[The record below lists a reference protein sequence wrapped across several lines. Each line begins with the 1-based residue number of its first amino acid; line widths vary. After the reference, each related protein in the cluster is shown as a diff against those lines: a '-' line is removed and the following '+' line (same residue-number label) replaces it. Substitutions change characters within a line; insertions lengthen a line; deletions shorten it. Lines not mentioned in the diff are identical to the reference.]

1 MDSPLDLYLQEL
13 RLGLKGKVSR
23 FKLNEIIDESRA
35 HLEELILESVARG
48 MSRTAAEQVATTSFG
63 KPDEVRSWFL
73 SAHQIPPLWK
83 AARWS
88 MLILALFILLP
99 LQLPFYLFGA
109 PIGGTVVYINLVLA
123 LMIWACFKAKRS
135 TVAATVPAVV
145 LYSVGLFVYMA
156 AFCVPR
162 PGQHSDWV
170 INRATAAEHIR
181 QAKIDLGKAE
191 QRLILQ
197 ERGHE
202 LFKTE
207 WEPVNVP
214 APFKNPEGYATPMFF
229 QAIDYPSVS
238 FFVNGERSDGL
249 EQTWAEARIYWQG
262 QPLTKSPIED
272 KSVTADIASTMRD
285 IQVDQRMI
293 AELPGL
299 LKTNWQ
305 DHVSLYARYSA
316 MQGFLPLY
324 FALVGDLLGAAI
336 RLARKLIKAK
346 RRSRMLRT

>member
-23 FKLNEIIDESRA
+23 FKLNEIIEESRC
-35 HLEELILESVARG
+35 HLDELIQESIARG
-48 MSRTAAEQVATTSFG
+48 MSRTEAEQMAITSFG
-63 KPDEVRSWFL
+63 GADEVRSWFL

-83 AARWS
+83 AARWP
-88 MLILALFILLP
+88 MLILALFVLLP
-99 LQLPFYLFGA
+99 LQLPFYLFRA

-135 TVAATVPAVV
+135 TIAATVPAVV
-145 LYSVGLFVYMA
+145 LYSVGLFIYMT

-162 PGQHSDWV
+162 PGEHGEWV
-170 INRATAAEHIR
+170 INRATATEHIR

-191 QRLILQ
+191 RRLTLQ
-197 ERGHE
+197 EQGHE

-214 APFKNPEGYATPMFF
+214 APFKNPEGYATPMYLEL
-229 QAIDYPSVS
+229 ADYPTRW
-238 FFVNGERSDGL
+238 FYINGERSNGL
-249 EQTWAEARIYWQG
+249 EQTWAEARVYWEG
-262 QPLTKSPIED
+262 EPTVPSPAATGT
-272 KSVTADIASTMRD
+272 VTADIASTMRD
-285 IQVDQRMI
+285 IQVNQRVI

-299 LKTNWQ
+299 LKTKWQ
-305 DHVSLYARYSA
+305 DHAALFARSA
-316 MQGFLPLY
+316 EMQGFLPLY

-336 RLARKLIKAK
+336 RLARKLIRAK
-346 RRSRMLRT
+346 RRNRMLRT